1 MNQKNPHEINGVR
14 AASLTAR
21 TPVPS
26 HFGTSQ
32 EGHPAALPGPGFG
45 PRNTPDVSEGRFFLQ
60 RVFPPD
66 HKRTQL
72 SFTAESIGMRAL
84 APPAATE

>member
-14 AASLTAR
+14 ATSLTAR

-32 EGHPAALPGPGFG
+32 EGRPAALPGPGFG
-45 PRNTPDVSEGRFFLQ
+45 PETRPDFPEANFFSGEFF
-60 RVFPPD
+60 R
-66 HKRTQL
+66 RTQNERSSPSL
-72 SFTAESIGMRAL
+72 RRA
-84 APPAATE
+84 PA